1 MATDR
6 LGNEII
12 KGDYNVSYS
21 VFEFENHPQVYSSVS
36 ESETT
41 ESVYV
46 TYGNSE
52 NGNRITVRFS
62 THVNNAVE
70 FGDQLDGNF
79 ASRDEVLCHLGLK
92 KRTFI
97 PKKRPYIKASQ
108 VKRILANNYEE
119 AELTMSEMYDLGLGA
134 DLSKFVGK
142 RTKGGNWVI
151 CGDRVE
157 ELIETRQNR
166 LGQSVQI
173 GDYIYHD

>member
-12 KGDYNVSYS
+12 KGDYNVSFN
-21 VFEFENHPQVYSSVS
+21 VFSFENHPQVYSSVS
-36 ESETT
+36 KSETT

-46 TYGNSE
+46 TYVNE
-52 NGNRITVRFS
+52 DNNYRITVRFS
-62 THVNNAVE
+62 NHVNNAVE

-97 PKKRPYIKASQ
+97 PKKKLYIKASQ
-108 VKRILANNYEE
+108 VKKILTSNYEE
-119 AELTMSEMYDLGLGA
+119 ADLTMSEMYDLGLGA
-134 DLSKFVGK
+134 DLSKYVGK

-151 CGDRVE
+151 WGEKVE

-173 GDYIYHD
+173 GEYIYHD